1 MKKLYTSLFIAFL
14 VCIAGTAVFLIISP
28 DRIPVH
34 YNFAGEADRIGSKY
48 ENLFLPLLA
57 VVLSTFFV
65 LIAKREGKK
74 GQQNNE
80 KVLLITGLFTVVFFT
95 LLGFYFMWKA
105 LKYDPE
111 SAAQVSAGDIYRF
124 ESIGIGAL
132 MVVLGNIMPKA
143 RRNSMFGVRTKWSM
157 ANDSVWQ
164 KSQRFGGIVLVIAGF
179 AMIILSM
186 FITGSWNLL
195 ILPFVL
201 AAALIVTVSAS
212 RRYYLEDKE
221 RRAE

>member
-1 MKKLYTSLFIAFL
+1 
-14 VCIAGTAVFLIISP
+14 
-28 DRIPVH
+28 
-34 YNFAGEADRIGSKY
+34 
-48 ENLFLPLLA
+48 
-57 VVLSTFFV
+57 
-65 LIAKREGKK
+65 
-74 GQQNNE
+74 
-80 KVLLITGLFTVVFFT
+80 
-95 LLGFYFMWKA
+95 
-105 LKYDPE
+105 
-111 SAAQVSAGDIYRF
+111 
-124 ESIGIGAL
+124 
-132 MVVLGNIMPKA
+132 
-143 RRNSMFGVRTKWSM
+143 MFGVRTKWSM